1 MRVSRP
7 VAPVDHAGAEPFA
20 GAAGVSDGGR
30 SAMRALVSA
39 ADVGGSRLASG
50 SGSPR
55 VAAGTKR
62 AGAAGRARAGG
73 IELGGLASVSPLQ
86 RPTVTGAA
94 SGASQAG
101 NHVGGAMLPP
111 PANTVSLSD
120 GTRISFGAVAEVAEL
135 EDA

>member
-7 VAPVDHAGAEPFA
+7 VAPVDHAAADPFA
-20 GAAGVSDGGR
+20 AAAGVSDGGR

-55 VAAGTKR
+55 VASGTR
-62 AGAAGRARAGG
+62 GAEAAADIRTAR
-73 IELGGLASVSPLQ
+73 IELAGLASVSPLH

-94 SGASQAG
+94 AGASRAG

>member
-7 VAPVDHAGAEPFA
+7 VAPVDHAAADPFA
-20 GAAGVSDGGR
+20 AAAGVSDGGR

-39 ADVGGSRLASG
+39 ADVGGPRLASG
-50 SGSPR
+50 PGSPR
-55 VAAGTKR
+55 VTAATSGVKAASGTR
-62 AGAAGRARAGG
+62 AGR
-73 IELGGLASVSPLQ
+73 IELAGLASVSPLH
-86 RPTVTGAA
+86 RPTVTGANA
-94 SGASQAG
+94 GASQAG

>member
-7 VAPVDHAGAEPFA
+7 VAPVDHAAADPFA
-20 GAAGVSDGGR
+20 AAAGVSDGGR

-39 ADVGGSRLASG
+39 ADVGGPRLASG
-50 SGSPR
+50 PGSPR
-55 VAAGTKR
+55 VTAAASGVKAASGTR
-62 AGAAGRARAGG
+62 AGR
-73 IELGGLASVSPLQ
+73 IELAGLASVSPLH
-86 RPTVTGAA
+86 RPTVTGANA
-94 SGASQAG
+94 GASQAG
-101 NHVGGAMLPP
+101 SHVGGAMLPP